1 MKDED
6 DYNYDN
12 VWIDIEESIENVM
25 KNGEDLSTL
34 NENQE

>member
-1 MKDED
+1 MED

-12 VWIDIEESIENVM
+12 VWTDIEESIQNVM

-34 NENQE
+34 TEGQE